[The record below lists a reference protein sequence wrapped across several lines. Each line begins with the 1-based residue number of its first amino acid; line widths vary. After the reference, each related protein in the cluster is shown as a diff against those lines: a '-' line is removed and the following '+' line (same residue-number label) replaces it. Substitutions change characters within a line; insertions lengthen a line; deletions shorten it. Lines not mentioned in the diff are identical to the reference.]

1 MSNHR
6 IDILERALK
15 RQKAARKIAE
25 KILEDKS
32 RELYLISE
40 ELKAANIRLEASL
53 IEKSSQLKG
62 VFDNINDSYLIM
74 SLSGDVLKMNDA
86 AIALFGYDISKE
98 KLNAKNLIYPEDA
111 TYAFESFYKLYNTGS
126 FSNYIARVL
135 TKKKEVKWVQIN
147 ASLIYDKNDKKIA
160 AQGIIR
166 DITATKR
173 TTELIAE
180 QKKELDVIVENS
192 SLGIAL
198 IQQGRFLK
206 TNRMFQELLGYSVA
220 EFSKLT
226 IKDIFFKG
234 DYAFSKEYL
243 DKMNS
248 GAIDNFVLE
257 KKYKR
262 KNGTVLWV
270 KANVNAVRNAVGSI
284 KYEVVLVED
293 VTLKRER
300 KLIINMINDLAKS
313 ILGKDTIYEI
323 AWEVTQKIAT
333 YLDSEDCVIFLVNH
347 KNNTLEQ
354 VASHYLKLDKKNI
367 KKNSLEI
374 GKGIAGNVAKSGK
387 AEIIKD
393 TSKDARYVV
402 EGERRFSE
410 ISVPIISEGK
420 VIGVIDS
427 EHIDKNH
434 YTQEHLHV
442 LENIASLVSMQ
453 LKSAINRRQREKAE
467 IENLELLSQLEKSN
481 DELNEYAHIVSHDLK
496 SPLRSIDA
504 LVSWIKTD
512 NKGSFDTATLANF
525 KLIEGTLQTMENL
538 ISNILEY
545 SSAGTETSEK
555 KQVDLNLI
563 INTLR
568 GLLFIPDHIL
578 IKVPRKLPTINGD
591 ATKFQQL
598 FQNLISNAVKFN
610 DKEKG
615 LIEIEFIEQ
624 TSFYQFSVKDNGIG
638 IDKKYH
644 DKIFKIFQALN
655 KREDSTGIGLSIVK
669 KIIQLYEGTIWL
681 VSKPGVGTTF
691 YFTIKK

>member
-6 IDILERALK
+6 INILERALK
-15 RQKAARKIAE
+15 RQKEARKIAE

-32 RELYLISE
+32 RELYLITE
-40 ELKAANIRLEASL
+40 ELKATNIKLEESL
-53 IEKSSQLKG
+53 TQKSSQLKG

-74 SLSGDVLKMNDA
+74 NLSGDVLKMNDT

-98 KLNAKNLIYPEDA
+98 KLNVKKLIYPEDA
-111 TYAFESFYKLYNTGS
+111 NYAFESFYKLYHTGS
-126 FSNYIARVL
+126 FSNYISRVL
-135 TKKKEVKWVQIN
+135 TKKNEIKWVQIN
-147 ASLIYDKNDKKIA
+147 ASLIYDKNNKKIA

-173 TTELIAE
+173 RAKFIAE

-192 SLGIAL
+192 LLGIAL
-198 IQQGRFLK
+198 IQQDSFLK
-206 TNRMFQELLGYSVA
+206 TNKMFQELLGYSVD
-220 EFSKLT
+220 EFSELT
-226 IKDIFFKG
+226 IKDIFFEG

-248 GAIDNFVLE
+248 GVIDNFVLD

-262 KNGTVLWV
+262 KNGSVLWV
-270 KANVNAVRNAVGSI
+270 KANVNAVRDSFGTL
-284 KYEVVLVED
+284 KYQVVLVED

-300 KLIINMINDLAKS
+300 TLIIDMINDLAKS
-313 ILGKDTIYEI
+313 ILGKDNIYEI

-333 YLDSEDCVIFLVNH
+333 YLDTEDCVIFLVNH
-347 KNNTLEQ
+347 KKNTLEQ
-354 VASHYLKLDKKNI
+354 VASHHLKLDKKNI

-374 GKGIAGNVAKSGK
+374 GKGIAGNVAKTGK

-393 TSKDARYVV
+393 TSKDTRYVI

-427 EHIDKNH
+427 EHTDKNH
-434 YTQEHLHV
+434 YTKEHLHV

-467 IENLELLSQLEKSN
+467 IENLKLLSQLEKSN
-481 DELNEYAHIVSHDLK
+481 NELNEYAHIVSHDLK
-496 SPLRSIDA
+496 SPLRSIEA
-504 LVSWIKTD
+504 LVSWIKID

-525 KLIEGTLQTMENL
+525 KLIETTLQTMENL

-545 SSAGTETSEK
+545 SSAGTEITEK

-563 INTLR
+563 IDTLR
-568 GLLFIPDHIL
+568 NLLFIPSHIM
-578 IKVPRKLPTINGD
+578 IKVPRKLPVVNGD
-591 ATKFQQL
+591 VTKFQQL

-644 DKIFKIFQALN
+644 DKIFKIFQSLN

-681 VSKPGVGTTF
+681 ESESDVGTTF